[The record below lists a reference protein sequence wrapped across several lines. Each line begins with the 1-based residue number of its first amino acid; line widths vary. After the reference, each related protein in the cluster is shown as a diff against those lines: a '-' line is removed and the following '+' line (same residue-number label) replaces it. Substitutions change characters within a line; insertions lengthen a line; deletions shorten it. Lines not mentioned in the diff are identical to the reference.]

1 MSENDKEAG
10 ARTAGKGWPRFS
22 GAQHNYRQFMSL
34 FEGCVSTWHPELMKF
49 FWESVLAQPGIS
61 TEDRDLAQGLMES
74 CDETHVLKTLGA
86 STVRKGAGLHE
97 ESGEEEEEA
106 EPPASAK
113 KKKKKKAGASEAGA
127 PTAFEADCAAAR
139 RKIHMLGASLQQKL
153 FQLIVA
159 AVDITVSEEL
169 FGDISALDLRRGS
182 LALEALHTK
191 YGVVEKETA
200 TAMLMNGFIK
210 AVGTKDLDGFIE
222 LTKHLKQLA
231 CDIGN
236 NVPTQPAELLAAIVL
251 ALLKGS
257 DNASLVNIA
266 TKGLESGAMLGEI
279 HTSLQQI
286 KDFKT
291 ITGGGPATNYK
302 GAVQAYMGAAT
313 NDDDNDPMQECR
325 KCKAVGKVFVS
336 KKSEWLAH
344 AKMHHPFPFQETSGG
359 QPSERTK
366 IPEGSRKAFT
376 KALFAHIETLP
387 EEVDV
392 FAYAGFVYQIEGDDL
407 ITVGRSAAK

>member
-1 MSENDKEAG
+1 MSENDKAAG
-10 ARTAGKGWPRFS
+10 GRTAGKGWPQFS
-22 GAQHNYRQFMSL
+22 GDRAKYRQFMSL

-49 FWESVLAQPGIS
+49 FWERVLEQPGIP
-61 TEDRDLAQGLMES
+61 TEERDLAQGLMES
-74 CDETHVLKTLGA
+74 CDETHLLKTLGA

-97 ESGEEEEEA
+97 ESDDEEEET
-106 EPPASAK
+106 EPPASAKK

-127 PTAFEADCAAAR
+127 PTAFEAECAAAR
-139 RKIHMLGASLQQKL
+139 RKIVMLGAALQQKL
-153 FQLIVA
+153 YQLIVA

-169 FGDISALDLRRGS
+169 FGHISALDMRRGS
-182 LALEALHTK
+182 LALEALHHK
-191 YGVVEKETA
+191 YGIVEKETA

-222 LTKHLKQLA
+222 LTKHLQQLA

-257 DNASLVNIA
+257 DVASLVNIA

-286 KDFKT
+286 KHFQT

-302 GAVQAYMGAAT
+302 GAVQAYMGAAI
-313 NDDDNDPMQECR
+313 NDNDPIQECR
-325 KCKAVGKVFVS
+325 KCKSAGKVFNC

-344 AKMHHPFPFQETSGG
+344 AKIHHPLQETPGG
-359 QPSERTK
+359 QSGERSRIK
-366 IPEGSRKAFT
+366 MPESQKRFDEKAF
-376 KALFAHIETLP
+376 FAHIETLP
-387 EEVDV
+387 EEVEV
-392 FAYAGFVYQIEGDDL
+392 FAYLGMVYQIAGDEVVA
-407 ITVGRSAAK
+407 IGQQAK